1 MSSSTRLLLTIAII
15 LLVLP
20 NVAAF
25 GAGDIPDFSY
35 LNEKAFRHGDIESIL
50 ENLLKSVGTGGG
62 ILGFAKSV
70 MNSEG
75 PKFKK
80 SDVQKVY
87 FGNWLRDYSQAMDIA
102 GLSKLSADTLVLV
115 VAVLGF
121 MTFGYATEEYE
132 LTPQRLGVYLPIEHI
147 DNPKGYA
154 EKEGDARQ
162 FHPALRPPV
171 DPREL
176 EIDERTGMKNYM
188 ATENQEWDSS
198 TAHIRR
204 TFTACIEYGRRAGG
218 EDGPDLWEAYRLLGT
233 GLHTMEDLLAH
244 SNWCEIALRKMGHEE
259 VFCHV
264 GENVCMCVPETGERV
279 PPLVT
284 GTFGSADFM
293 HSMLGEATDH
303 LSQASVTA
311 LNDKMSESQDSDVTE
326 KLERLKKVMSVVGG
340 GDDELSH
347 GEELQAQSQAYNF
360 DPDNV
365 APPEVQEQLLDLLR
379 WRDNVYRK
387 ISSIIETMG
396 LDEVL
401 DEMNNA
407 LSAYVYT
414 VIAPWLT
421 PILSQ
426 VTTVLGEG
434 SKAVIDSDDQY
445 EVFNNPD
452 ASDPS
457 HSILSKDHFGLI
469 LNEPAGKIA
478 QAVVVHSVELIVQ
491 AWSDDSDPNDV
502 IDKILEAFHH
512 PYYANERSQIQSQ
525 MFDELRRW
533 VDGLEDAA
541 ATMNLL
547 TKESVQEG
555 LNKREGDE
563 SVEPGYGGGGGSGR
577 ENRGRYG
584 GGEYENPDPIQE
596 QEVEYVEAE
605 EEEREN
611 WRYSEESREEERA
624 SEPRESDNEEDY
636 RSANGGED
644 EYGRHSEGY
653 KDESN
658 Y

>member
-1 MSSSTRLLLTIAII
+1 MSSNTRLLLTIANH
-15 LLVLP
+15 P
-20 NVAAF
+20 SR
-25 GAGDIPDFSY
+25 GDIPDFSY
-35 LNEKAFRHGDIESIL
+35 LNEKAFRHGDIEGIL
-50 ENLLKSVGTGGG
+50 ENLIKSVGDWRLS
-62 ILGFAKSV
+62 I

-80 SDVQKVY
+80 SDCSKG
-87 FGNWLRDYSQAMDIA
+87 GNWLRDYSQAMDIA

-188 ATENQEWDSS
+188 ATEDQEWDSS

-204 TFTACIEYGRRAGG
+204 TFTACIRVRPSW
-218 EDGPDLWEAYRLLGT
+218 DT
-233 GLHTMEDLLAH
+233 
-244 SNWCEIALRKMGHEE
+244 EE

-264 GENVCMCVPETGERV
+264 GENVCVREFH
-279 PPLVT
+279 PLVT

-326 KLERLKKVMSVVGG
+326 KLERLKKVMSLVGAT
-340 GDDELSH
+340 

-379 WRDNVYRK
+379 WRDNLYRK

-401 DEMNNA
+401 DEMSNA

-445 EVFNNPD
+445 EVFNNAD

-478 QAVVVHSVELIVQ
+478 QVVVVHSVQLIVQ

-541 ATMNLL
+541 ATMSLL

-555 LNKREGDE
+555 VNKREGDE
-563 SVEPGYGGGGGSGR
+563 SVEQGYGGASGSGYESR
-577 ENRGRYG
+577 RRYG
-584 GGEYENPDPIQE
+584 GGEYESRDPIPE
-596 QEVEYVEAE
+596 QEVEYVEAR

-611 WRYSEESREEERA
+611 RRYSEESREEERA
-624 SEPRESDNEEDY
+624 SEPRESDYEEDY
-636 RSANGGED
+636 RSADGGED
-644 EYGRHSEGY
+644 EYGRRSEGY
-653 KDESN
+653 EDESN

>member
-1 MSSSTRLLLTIAII
+1 MSSSARLLLTIAII

-35 LNEKAFRHGDIESIL
+35 LHEKAFRHGDIESIL

-132 LTPQRLGVYLPIEHI
+132 LTPQRLGVYLPVEHI

-162 FHPALRPPV
+162 LHPALRPPV

-188 ATENQEWDSS
+188 ATEDQEWDSS

-244 SNWCEIALRKMGHEE
+244 SNWCEIALHKMGYED

-264 GENVCMCVPETGERV
+264 GENVCVCVPETGERV

-311 LNDKMSESQDSDVTE
+311 LNDKMSESQDSDVSE
-326 KLERLKKVMSVVGG
+326 KLERLKKVISVVGG

-347 GEELQAQSQAYNF
+347 GEELQAQSQAYHF

-379 WRDNVYRK
+379 WRDNLYRK
-387 ISSIIETMG
+387 ISTVIETMG

-401 DEMNNA
+401 DEMSNA
-407 LSAYVYT
+407 LTAYVYT

-478 QAVVVHSVELIVQ
+478 QAVVVHSAELIVQ
-491 AWSDDSDPNDV
+491 AWSDESDPNDV
-502 IDKILEAFHH
+502 IDKILETFHH
-512 PYYANERSQIQSQ
+512 PYYSNESSQIQSQ

-547 TKESVQEG
+547 TKKSVQEG
-555 LNKREGDE
+555 LNKREGDK
-563 SVEPGYGGGGGSGR
+563 SVEPGYGGSGY
-577 ENRGRYG
+577 ESRGKYG
-584 GGEYENPDPIQE
+584 GVEN
-596 QEVEYVEAE
+596 EAE

-611 WRYSEESREEERA
+611 RPYPEESKEEERA

-636 RSANGGED
+636 RSANGDEY
-644 EYGRHSEGY
+644 EYGRRSVGY
-653 KDESN
+653 EDESN